1 MRRRKENDVDVA
13 RASDQIDWLI
23 EKRAGERS
31 AANELQAMYE
41 ASARRHRERK
51 QRENGAAWFA
61 HFSALAS
68 SLRSSAEEYERR
80 AERLLEE
87 PDRGEGRR

>member
-1 MRRRKENDVDVA
+1 MDVA
-13 RASDQIDWLI
+13 KAGDQIDRLI
-23 EKRAGERS
+23 EKRAGERD
-31 AANELQAMYE
+31 AANELAEMYE

-51 QRENGAAWFA
+51 RRENGAAWFA

-68 SLRSSAEEYERR
+68 SLRRSAEEYERR

-87 PDRGEGRR
+87 PD